1 VAKTVLGV
9 FDNTTQAEKAVDDLQ
24 RRGFKKD
31 EISIVA
37 RESVARSAA
46 GGAAGG
52 RRVAEDQRNRNNRT
66 TMDIDNNI
74 SGGVA
79 TGGAIGGIAGL
90 LAGVGALAIPGIG
103 PIIAAGPIAAAL
115 SGAVTGGIA
124 GGLIDWGIPE
134 DVGKRYEER
143 VKEGKIVA
151 MVRTDDTKVN
161 QAADIFRRHGAKDVE
176 TH

>member
-1 VAKTVLGV
+1 MGKTVLGV
-9 FDNTTQAEKAVDDLQ
+9 FENTRQAEKAVDDLQ
-24 RRGFKKD
+24 RRGFNKQ

-37 RESVARSAA
+37 RKSTAGGGARSRGDMEA
-46 GGAAGG
+46 GQ
-52 RRVAEDQRNRNNRT
+52 D
-66 TMDIDNNI
+66 I
-74 SGGVA
+74 SGGITA
-79 TGGAIGGIAGL
+79 GSAIGGVAGL

-103 PIIAAGPIAAAL
+103 PVVAAGPIATAL

-134 DVGKRYEER
+134 DVGQKYEQR

-151 MVRTDDTKVN
+151 MVRTDDEKTN
-161 QAADIFRRHGAKDVE
+161 EAADIFRRHGAKDVE

>member
-1 VAKTVLGV
+1 MSKTVLGV
-9 FDNTTQAEKAVDDLQ
+9 FDNAAQAERAVDELQ
-24 RRGFKKD
+24 RKGFKKD

-37 RESVARSAA
+37 RESTARRDTRSRGDMEA
-46 GGAAGG
+46 GQ
-52 RRVAEDQRNRNNRT
+52 DL
-66 TMDIDNNI
+66 
-74 SGGVA
+74 SGGIA
-79 TGGAIGGIAGL
+79 TGSAIGGIAGL

-103 PIIAAGPIAAAL
+103 PVVAAGPIAAAL

-134 DVGKRYEER
+134 DVGQRFEQR

-151 MVRTDDTKVN
+151 MVRTDDNKVN
-161 QAADIFRRHGAKDVE
+161 EAADVLRQHGAKEVE

>member
-1 VAKTVLGV
+1 MTKTVLGV
-9 FDNTTQAEKAVDDLQ
+9 FDDTIQAEKAVDDLQ
-24 RRGFKKD
+24 RKGFSKN

-37 RESVARSAA
+37 RENIAR
-46 GGAAGG
+46 GGAGRGGEGG
-52 RRVAEDQRNRNNRT
+52 RGAEGERNM
-66 TMDIDNNI
+66 TMGTNQDL
-74 SGGVA
+74 SGGIA

-103 PIIAAGPIAAAL
+103 PVVAAGPIAAAL

-134 DVGKRYEER
+134 DVGERYEQR
-143 VKEGKIVA
+143 VKEGKVVA
-151 MVRTDDTKVN
+151 MVRTDENKVN
-161 QAADIFRRHGAKDVE
+161 EAADIFRRHGAKEVE

>member
-1 VAKTVLGV
+1 MSKTVLGV
-9 FDNTTQAEKAVDDLQ
+9 FSDTAQAEKAVDDLQ
-24 RRGFKKD
+24 RKGFKKD

-37 RESVARSAA
+37 KENAA
-46 GGAAGG
+46 KGG
-52 RRVAEDQRNRNNRT
+52 RGQGSESGQEGDRRT
-66 TMDIDNNI
+66 TMGTDQNL
-74 SGGVA
+74 SGGIT
-79 TGGAIGGIAGL
+79 TGGAIGGVAGL

-103 PIIAAGPIAAAL
+103 PIVAAGPIAAAL

-134 DVGKRYEER
+134 DVGQRYEER

-151 MVRTDDTKVN
+151 MVRTEDDKV
-161 QAADIFRRHGAKDVE
+161 QDAADIFRRHGAKDVE

>member
-1 VAKTVLGV
+1 MSKTVLGV
-9 FDNTTQAEKAVDDLQ
+9 FRDTSQAEKAVDELE
-24 RRGFKKD
+24 RRGVKKED
-31 EISIVA
+31 VSIVA
-37 RESVARSAA
+37 RENLVRSSGQGDGSSSQDA
-46 GGAAGG
+46 
-52 RRVAEDQRNRNNRT
+52 T
-66 TMDIDNNI
+66 TMDFGEDL
-74 SGGVA
+74 SGGIS

-90 LAGVGALAIPGIG
+90 LAGVGALAIPGVG

-134 DVGKRYEER
+134 DVGERYEQR

-151 MVRTDDTKVN
+151 IVRANDKKVSE
-161 QAADIFRRHGAKDVE
+161 AASIFRRHGAEEVE